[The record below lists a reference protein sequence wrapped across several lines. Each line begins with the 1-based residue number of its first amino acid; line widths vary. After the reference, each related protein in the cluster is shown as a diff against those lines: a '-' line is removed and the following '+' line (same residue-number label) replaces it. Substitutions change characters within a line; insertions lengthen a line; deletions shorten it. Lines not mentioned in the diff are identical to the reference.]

1 MVIFEKVTK
10 TYSEKTK
17 AVDNLDL
24 TINKS
29 KLTVLIGPSGCGKTT
44 TLKMINRLITPTKGK
59 IYIDGVDTA
68 KLNPVE
74 LRRQI
79 GYVIQ
84 DIALFPHKT
93 VAANIA
99 VVLKLKKWHQ
109 NDIKNRVDELL
120 RMVDM
125 DPEIYRDRYPKEL
138 SGGQQQRIGVLRALA
153 AEPELMLMDEP
164 FGSLDPI
171 TRNQLQDELKH
182 LQQKLQKTIVFV
194 THDMDEALKIAD
206 RIIIMKDGS
215 IVQEGS
221 PEEIL
226 QNTENDFVCN
236 FIGKERLIRRPE
248 QVLVSEIMIRKPVKI
263 EYNKSLRLGLEVMRE
278 RGVDSLLITDY
289 NNIYLGTVT
298 VRDIQKN
305 LNSKAMLSE
314 ITSERPTVNE
324 NDNVKKAVKFLINNG
339 FQFVPVID
347 DNGHLKGIVTRS
359 SIVNF
364 VLDYM

>member
-164 FGSLDPI
+164 FGSLDEH

-248 QVLVSEIMIRKPVKI
+248 QVLVSEIMLRKPVKI
-263 EYNKSLRLGLEVMRE
+263 EFNKSLRLWGSR
-278 RGVDSLLITDY
+278 
-289 NNIYLGTVT
+289 
-298 VRDIQKN
+298 
-305 LNSKAMLSE
+305 
-314 ITSERPTVNE
+314 
-324 NDNVKKAVKFLINNG
+324 
-339 FQFVPVID
+339 
-347 DNGHLKGIVTRS
+347 
-359 SIVNF
+359 
-364 VLDYM
+364 